1 MGTGQR
7 GFALF
12 LILWDNLLI
21 HLIAFS
27 VVARHQKE
35 RVTYS
40 ELDAKSNALARGLES
55 KGVQTGDR
63 VGVMLGNS
71 MEYAIVRLFL
81 LLKWYEFD

>member
-1 MGTGQR
+1 MQLT
-7 GFALF
+7 
-12 LILWDNLLI
+12 
-21 HLIAFS
+21 AFS
-27 VVARHQKE
+27 VIARHQND

-55 KGVQTGDR
+55 KGVRTGDR